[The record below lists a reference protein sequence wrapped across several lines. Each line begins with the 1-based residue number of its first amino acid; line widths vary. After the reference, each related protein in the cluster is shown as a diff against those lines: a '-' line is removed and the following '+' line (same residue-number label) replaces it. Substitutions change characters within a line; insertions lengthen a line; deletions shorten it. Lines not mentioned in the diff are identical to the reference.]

1 MNCKKCGF
9 LLSGN
14 DQFCKN
20 CGAPV
25 NAQSN
30 INSSSQSTI
39 NQQSQTY
46 QSTSNMQPNYS
57 NNNINN
63 NPNNWQ
69 GGYNNNF
76 NMQPKQSNAKKY
88 IIIILSAILVVIA
101 SIQIYKLVTT
111 VKENT
116 PNSNYNSG
124 QVTQTGNSS
133 YNLNYKG
140 YTFNMPNDVVAE
152 ETSGGLLLANEAKGW
167 IVNLMIEEGSYEK
180 LISNKSRITS
190 LVEADNKCKV
200 KSIDEKKLG
209 GINYLTVET
218 EMQGAK
224 VLMAFAKLDASHI
237 YLIVAMNAS
246 ATIDYK
252 TLESVA
258 PILSSAKAKSA
269 SNSIAT
275 NNDIK
280 LEGILELAK

>member
-46 QSTSNMQPNYS
+46 QSTS
-57 NNNINN
+57 
-63 NPNNWQ
+63 
-69 GGYNNNF
+69 

-252 TLESVA
+252 TLESVS